1 MFKVGDKV
9 EVISCGLE
17 QIQKIGYRG
26 IITRIGYTDEWGTND
41 AIWLD
46 RMDKGGQWFGVHNL
60 KLLKEEVM
68 SATLIE
74 VTETYQ
80 LVTESENAHIV
91 FKDKKF
97 ERCDFNFTNPYTY
110 AQWMFLRVVANEIER
125 IRTEKSG
132 EAAK

>member
-1 MFKVGDKV
+1 
-9 EVISCGLE
+9 
-17 QIQKIGYRG
+17 
-26 IITRIGYTDEWGTND
+26 
-41 AIWLD
+41 
-46 RMDKGGQWFGVHNL
+46 
-60 KLLKEEVM
+60 M

-110 AQWMFLRVVANEIER
+110 AQWMFLREAANEIER
-125 IRTEKSG
+125 IQTKMNK
-132 EAAK
+132 EASL